1 MNTKIS
7 YERTDEKRG
16 SILPIYK
23 RFIQHVILNYII
35 GSFIAVLLVCM
46 IFVFSTLNV
55 AHYELLGLVKIVA
68 FSSVIMI
75 VCETIVFRMHL
86 RPVHRF
92 FQGNQETLKDVEAVY
107 IRVHHLPN
115 LSVLRIVGPH
125 LLGFSIPAAVIAL
138 WMIHTGQLTF
148 PFYYVGIA
156 CIGACLVASMHALVE
171 FFLTMRAIKPLLE
184 EIRDRTYQQYGLNL
198 SLRGRVLL
206 SLRHKFQLSAT
217 LIGAF
222 PLFLFCLATQIRL
235 ERLEATDSGSYWAWA
250 GTILIFGVAFAY
262 LGGRLLTREIEQPI
276 HHLLEKMNE
285 VKEGRLNSNASDLYS
300 DEFAELVEGFNMMI
314 EGLKEREEKNGQLL
328 DSYFATLAAALDARD
343 AYTAGHSLRVA
354 EYSVLIGRKGGLS
367 ETDLD
372 LLRKTALLHDIG
384 KIGVADAVL
393 FKDGKLT
400 DEEFDQIKMH
410 PVMGESI
417 LRQVEPA
424 YAMAP
429 YLPGVRSHHER
440 YDGKG
445 YPDQLSGEDIPLFG
459 RIIAVAD
466 AYDAMTSDRPY
477 RKGMKEEK
485 AVMILEE
492 GKGTQW
498 DPYFAELFVKEWRR
512 NKGILS

>member
-1 MNTKIS
+1 MFC
-7 YERTDEKRG
+7 ECTDEKRG

-35 GSFIAVLLVCM
+35 GSFIAVLLVGTV
-46 IFVFSTLNV
+46 FVFSTLSL
-55 AHYELLGLVKIVA
+55 ARYEFLGLMKIIA
-68 FSSVIMI
+68 CSSVIMI
-75 VCETIVFRMHL
+75 LCETLVFRMHL
-86 RPVHRF
+86 GPVRHF
-92 FQGNQETLKDVEAVY
+92 FHDKPTAIDDVEEMY
-107 IRVHHLPN
+107 IRIHRLPG
-115 LSVLRIVGPH
+115 LSVLRIMGPH
-125 LLGFSIPAAVIAL
+125 LLGFSIPAAGMAL

-148 PFYYVGIA
+148 PLYYVGIA
-156 CIGACLVASMHALVE
+156 CIGACLVASMQALIE
-171 FFLTMRAIKPLLE
+171 FFLTMRAIQPLLV
-184 EIRDRTYQQYGLNL
+184 EIRDRTYEEYGISI

-235 ERLEATDSGSYWAWA
+235 ERLDETRSSSYWGWA

-262 LGGRLLTREIEQPI
+262 LGGRLLTRETEQPI
-276 HHLLEKMNE
+276 LHLLEKMNE
-285 VKEGRLNSNASDLYS
+285 VKEGRLNSQASDLYS
-300 DEFAELVEGFNMMI
+300 DEFAKLIEGFNMMV
-314 EGLKEREEKNGQLL
+314 EGLREREEKNGQML
-328 DSYFATLAAALDARD
+328 DSYFATLAATLDARD

-354 EYSVLIGRKGGLS
+354 EYSVMIGRMGGLN
-367 ETDLD
+367 EADLD

-393 FKDGKLT
+393 LKNGKLT

-424 YAMAP
+424 DAMAP

-445 YPDQLSGEDIPLFG
+445 YPDQLAGKNIPLFG

-485 AVMILEE
+485 AIMILEE
-492 GKGTQW
+492 GNGTQW
-498 DPYFAELFVKEWRR
+498 DPYFAELFVEEWRR
-512 NKGILS
+512 NKGIMN

>member
-1 MNTKIS
+1 M
-7 YERTDEKRG
+7 
-16 SILPIYK
+16 PIYK
-23 RFIQHVILNYII
+23 RFIQHVILNYVV
-35 GSFIAVLLVCM
+35 GSFTAVLSVGT
-46 IFVFSTLNV
+46 IIVFSTLNV
-55 AHYELLGLVKIVA
+55 ARDEFLGLVKIIV
-68 FSSVIMI
+68 FSSIIMI
-75 VCETIVFRMHL
+75 GCEIMAFRMHL
-86 RPVHRF
+86 KPVRHF
-92 FQGNQETLKDVEAVY
+92 FHGKPTTFKDVEAVY

-115 LSVLRIVGPH
+115 LSVLRIIGPH
-125 LLGFSIPAAVIAL
+125 LLGFSIPAAGIAL
-138 WMIHTGQLTF
+138 WMIYTGQLTF

-171 FFLTMRAIKPLLE
+171 FFLTMRAIRPLLE
-184 EIRDRTYQQYGLNL
+184 ELRKRSYQQYGLNL

-206 SLRHKFQLSAT
+206 SLRHKFQWSAT

-222 PLFLFCLATQIRL
+222 PLFLFCLATQIWL
-235 ERLEATDSGSYWAWA
+235 ERLDATLSNSYWVWA

-314 EGLKEREEKNGQLL
+314 EGLKEREERNGQLL

-354 EYSVLIGRKGGLS
+354 EYSVLIGRKGGLN
-367 ETDLD
+367 ETDID

-384 KIGVADAVL
+384 KIGVPDAVL
-393 FKDGKLT
+393 LKDGKLT
-400 DEEFDQIKMH
+400 DEEFDLLKMH

-429 YLPGVRSHHER
+429 CLPGVRSHHER

-445 YPDQLSGEDIPLFG
+445 YPDQLVGEDIPLFG

-477 RKGMKEEK
+477 RKGMKGEK

-498 DPYFAELFVKEWRR
+498 DPYFAELFVQEWRR
-512 NKGILS
+512 NKGIIS

>member
-1 MNTKIS
+1 M
-7 YERTDEKRG
+7 
-16 SILPIYK
+16 PIYK

-35 GSFIAVLLVCM
+35 GSFIAVLLVGA

-55 AHYELLGLVKIVA
+55 ARYEFLGLMKIIA
-68 FSSVIMI
+68 FSSIIMI
-75 VCETIVFRMHL
+75 ACETLVFRMHL
-86 RPVHRF
+86 GPVRHF
-92 FQGNQETLKDVEAVY
+92 FLDKRTTFEDVEAMY
-107 IRVHHLPN
+107 IRIHRLPN
-115 LSVLRIVGPH
+115 LSVLRIMGPH
-125 LLGFSIPAAVIAL
+125 LLGFSIPAAGMAI
-138 WMIHTGQLTF
+138 WMIHTRQLTL

-156 CIGACLVASMHALVE
+156 CVGACLVASMHAMIE
-171 FFLTMRAIKPLLE
+171 FFLTMRAIRPLLV
-184 EIRDRTYQQYGLNL
+184 EIRDRTYQKYGINL

-235 ERLEATDSGSYWAWA
+235 ERLDETLSNSYWVWA
-250 GTILIFGVAFAY
+250 GTILLFGVAFAY
-262 LGGRLLTREIEQPI
+262 LGGWLLTREIEQPI

-285 VKEGRLNSNASDLYS
+285 VKEGCLNDKASDLYS
-300 DEFAELVEGFNMMI
+300 DEFAKLIEGFNIMV
-314 EGLKEREEKNGQLL
+314 EGLKEREDKNSQLQE
-328 DSYFATLAAALDARD
+328 SYFATLAAALDARD

-354 EYSVLIGRKGGLS
+354 EYSVIIGRRGGLN

-445 YPDQLSGEDIPLFG
+445 YPDQLRGEDIPLFG

-477 RKGMKEEK
+477 RKGMPKEK

-498 DPYFAELFVKEWRR
+498 DPYFAELFVEEWRR
-512 NKGILS
+512 NKGIMS